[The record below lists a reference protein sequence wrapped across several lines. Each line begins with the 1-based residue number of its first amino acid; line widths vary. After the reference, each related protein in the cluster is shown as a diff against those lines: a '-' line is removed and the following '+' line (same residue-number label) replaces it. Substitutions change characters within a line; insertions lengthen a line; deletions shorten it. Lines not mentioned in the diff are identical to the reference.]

1 LKESKSMADQPIY
14 VTREGLKKLEEEL
27 EYLRTVK
34 RAEVAQRLHDAMGEG
49 DIDENA
55 EYDDAKNEQSFVE
68 GRILTLE
75 TMIKNAVIIQQEG
88 RHRDQVVLGSTVTVV
103 EDGGEPETYHIVGS
117 AEADPRQ
124 GRISNESPLGRALL
138 GKRVGDSITIN
149 APAGTLS
156 FRIVSIR

>member
-1 LKESKSMADQPIY
+1 MSEQPIY
-14 VTREGLKKLEEEL
+14 VTRDGLKKLEEEL

-75 TMIKNAVIIQQEG
+75 GMIKNAVLIQAEG
-88 RHRDQVVLGSTVTVV
+88 KRRDQVALGSTVTVS
-103 EDGGEPETYHIVGS
+103 EDGGEPETYHLVGS

-138 GKRVGDSITIN
+138 GKRVGDKVMIS

-156 FRIVSIR
+156 FQIISIR

>member
-1 LKESKSMADQPIY
+1 MSEQPIY
-14 VTREGLKKLEEEL
+14 VTRDGLKKLEEEL

-34 RAEVAQRLHDAMGEG
+34 RAQVAQRLHDAMGEG

-75 TMIKNAVIIQQEG
+75 AMIKNAVLIQAEG
-88 RHRDQVVLGSTVTVV
+88 KRRDQVALGSTVTVS
-103 EDGGEPETYHIVGS
+103 EDGGEPETYHLVGS

-138 GKRVGDSITIN
+138 GKRVGDTVTIS

-156 FRIVSIR
+156 FQIISIR

>member
-1 LKESKSMADQPIY
+1 MSATEQPIY
-14 VTREGLKKLEEEL
+14 VTRDGLRKLEDEL

-34 RAEVAQRLHDAMGEG
+34 RAQVAQRLHDAMGEG

-75 TMIKNAVIIQQEG
+75 TMIKNAVIIQEG
-88 RHRDQVVLGSTVTVV
+88 KHRDQVVLGSTVTIV
-103 EDGGEPETYHIVGS
+103 EEGGEPETYHLVGS

-124 GRISNESPLGRALL
+124 GRISNQSPLGRALL
-138 GKRVGDSITIN
+138 GKRVGDTVTVS
-149 APAGTLS
+149 APAGVLS
-156 FRIVSIR
+156 FQIIAIR

>member
-1 LKESKSMADQPIY
+1 MSTTEQPIY
-14 VTREGLKKLEEEL
+14 VTREGLKRLEEEL

-75 TMIKNAVIIQQEG
+75 TMIKNAVIIQEG
-88 RHRDQVVLGSTVTVV
+88 KHRDQVVLGSTVTIV
-103 EDGGEPETYHIVGS
+103 EEGGEPETYHLVGS

-124 GRISNESPLGRALL
+124 GRISNQSPLGRALL
-138 GKRVGDSITIN
+138 GKRVGDTVTVS
-149 APAGTLS
+149 APAGVLS
-156 FRIVSIR
+156 FQIIAIR

>member
-1 LKESKSMADQPIY
+1 MAEQPTY

-75 TMIKNAVIIQQEG
+75 TMIKNAVIIQEG
-88 RHRDQVVLGSTVTVV
+88 KHRDHVALGCTVTVA
-103 EDGGEPETYHIVGS
+103 EDDGEPETFHIVGS
-117 AEADPRQ
+117 AEADPRK

-138 GKRVGDSITIN
+138 GKRVGDKATYN
-149 APAGTLS
+149 APDGT
-156 FRIVSIR
+156 ITVKITSIK

>member
-1 LKESKSMADQPIY
+1 MSEQPIY
-14 VTREGLKKLEEEL
+14 VTRDGLKKLEDEL

-75 TMIKNAVIIQQEG
+75 TMVKNAVIIQEG
-88 RHRDQVVLGSTVTVV
+88 KGRDQVGLGSTVTIA
-103 EDGGEPETYHIVGS
+103 EEGGDPETYHLVGS

-138 GKRVGDSITIN
+138 GKRVGDKVTYT

-156 FRIVSIR
+156 FQIIAIH

>member
-1 LKESKSMADQPIY
+1 MAEQPIY
-14 VTREGLKKLEEEL
+14 VTKEGLKKYEEEL

-75 TMIKNAVIIQQEG
+75 AMIKNAVIIQEG
-88 RHRDQVVLGSTVTVV
+88 KHHNQVVLGSTVTVV

-117 AEADPRQ
+117 AEADPRR

-138 GKRVGDSITIN
+138 GKRVGESITIT
-149 APAGTLS
+149 APAGLLT
-156 FRIVSIR
+156 FQIIAIR

>member
-1 LKESKSMADQPIY
+1 MSATEQSIY
-14 VTREGLKKLEEEL
+14 VTREGLKKLEDEL

-75 TMIKNAVIIQQEG
+75 TMIKNAVIIQEG
-88 RHRDQVVLGSTVTVV
+88 KHRDQVVLGSTVTIV
-103 EDGGEPETYHIVGS
+103 EDGGEPETYHLVGS

-124 GRISNESPLGRALL
+124 GRISNQSPLGRALL
-138 GKRVGDSITIN
+138 GKRVGETVTVS
-149 APAGTLS
+149 APAGMLS
-156 FRIVSIR
+156 FQIIAIQ